1 MSKDE
6 EIKNGLSSRVNRA
19 SSQSG
24 QDHIKEIYSTSNKFC
39 SYSSHQAE
47 PSSGQ
52 PIINKIAVFGI
63 QIRIGSL
70 FTKMENDTQPALCP
84 VA

>member
-6 EIKNGLSSRVNRA
+6 DIKNGLCSKVNRA

-24 QDHIKEIYSTSNKFC
+24 QNHIKEIYSTSNKFC
-39 SYSSHQAE
+39 SYSPHQAE
-47 PSSGQ
+47 PSSEQ

-63 QIRIGSL
+63 QAKIGSL
-70 FTKMENDTQPALCP
+70 FTKNGK
-84 VA
+84 